1 MVASPPTRTLDLGR
15 DVAGAAGRGPAGARP
30 PRLGA
35 PFPGQVLE
43 QGRESAVEDLR
54 RVAAGDRVAQEV
66 LRAPRPEGRRP
77 RGGTGLKCSCTELSK
92 TGRTNYGPF
101 GTEHETRCDIGIEH
115 NL

>member
-35 PFPGQVLE
+35 LFPGQVLE

-66 LRAPRPEGRRP
+66 LRASARRSASE
-77 RGGTGLKCSCTELSK
+77 RRDRIEVVMHRIIKDGQDRLRTVWNGTRDKM
-92 TGRTNYGPF
+92 R
-101 GTEHETRCDIGIEH
+101 HW
-115 NL
+115 